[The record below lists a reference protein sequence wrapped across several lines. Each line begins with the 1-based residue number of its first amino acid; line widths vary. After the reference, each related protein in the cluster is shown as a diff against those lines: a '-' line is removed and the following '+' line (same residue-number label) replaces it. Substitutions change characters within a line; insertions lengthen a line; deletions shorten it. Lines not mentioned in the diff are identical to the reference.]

1 VVVHE
6 VSTDTSYN
14 KALCCW
20 NKGLRTVTQRRWNQ
34 VYFAPLTRGTF
45 QASQGSQYPLEN
57 VRDPGSSPPLLL
69 PASQSHLCDQTMVMA
84 HLCAMKERSMKATC
98 PASPGQTP
106 KRHTSLP
113 LTLGNVTWPQ
123 PAARGAGKCHLWLDG
138 HDPSYSPFTVE
149 EGKIDVGSN

>member
-1 VVVHE
+1 
-6 VSTDTSYN
+6 
-14 KALCCW
+14 LCCW

-113 LTLGNVTWPQ
+113 LTLRWGMSRGHSRLPEGLGSVTCGWMATIPVT
-123 PAARGAGKCHLWLDG
+123 AHSLWRKG
-138 HDPSYSPFTVE
+138 R
-149 EGKIDVGSN
+149 